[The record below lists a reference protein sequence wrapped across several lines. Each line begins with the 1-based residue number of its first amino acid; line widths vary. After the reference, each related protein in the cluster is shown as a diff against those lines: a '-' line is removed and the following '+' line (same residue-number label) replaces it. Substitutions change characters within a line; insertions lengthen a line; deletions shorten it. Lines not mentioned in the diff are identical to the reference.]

1 MNEPYIVEKTVV
13 TPYGDKF
20 HMKYLEDS
28 DGFGSHTQL
37 EALYNGE
44 QIAIYSNFG
53 RAYGILSGVSSG
65 EERFNIVMD
74 MRAEGQIR
82 AYRFDWCIIY
92 TTDGGNSFQGE
103 IVERY
108 PDRYRTDK
116 EFAQIYGMLYE
127 TPFYD
132 ERLAEHLDMNKQ
144 RLPDSEAAER
154 AVEYAKSVRK
164 ERYVHISEIES
175 LVGKA
180 QRCILVF
187 MSDDG
192 RKVNNVSLEYD
203 LSNGQILVMEYSNM
217 SNNDEID
224 LYVTSFMVR
233 DLYVPEESGGVV
245 SPALTGYAGQTVE
258 TAIVVDEQR
267 TDFPSITEIKKI
279 RPGMSYENVNKLLGD
294 PYESILNEEE
304 NKISYKL
311 EDDGKYILT
320 LKQGRSGAYVHATSF
335 YSNLSGVV
343 YNEALYKLKYSKW
356 KWIWPDVSRACE
368 VEIGMTAGEVE
379 ALIGIPQYR
388 EGSGLIREVYYL
400 NGAYSAKLYY
410 SYTDKEKEP
419 VVCQIDIAPLTWE
432 TNSDYYLITAANI
445 IIPALIVIAIIV
457 ISLMFYR
464 RRKHKDFKKDSSI

>member
-1 MNEPYIVEKTVV
+1 MKHKKAKLFIFTFVMIIIAISIFFYKIHLMNEPYIVEKTVV

-144 RLPDSEAAER
+144 RLPDSEAADR

-180 QRCILVF
+180 QMCIGVITSRDGEEVWSAGLEYEIA
-187 MSDDG
+187 DG
-192 RKVNNVSLEYD
+192 RILYVHYVDRSE
-203 LSNGQILVMEYSNM
+203 NGGL
-217 SNNDEID
+217 D
-224 LYVTSFMVR
+224 LYAS
-233 DLYVPEESGGVV
+233 
-245 SPALTGYAGQTVE
+245 
-258 TAIVVDEQR
+258 
-267 TDFPSITEIKKI
+267 SI
-279 RPGMSYENVNKLLGD
+279 Y
-294 PYESILNEEE
+294 
-304 NKISYKL
+304 
-311 EDDGKYILT
+311 
-320 LKQGRSGAYVHATSF
+320 
-335 YSNLSGVV
+335 
-343 YNEALYKLKYSKW
+343 
-356 KWIWPDVSRACE
+356 
-368 VEIGMTAGEVE
+368 
-379 ALIGIPQYR
+379 
-388 EGSGLIREVYYL
+388 IRESYYP
-400 NGAYSAKLYY
+400 
-410 SYTDKEKEP
+410 KEADETTGSP
-419 VVCQIDIAPLTWE
+419 VAQPSVP
-432 TNSDYYLITAANI
+432 AA
-445 IIPALIVIAIIV
+445 
-457 ISLMFYR
+457 
-464 RRKHKDFKKDSSI
+464 

>member
-1 MNEPYIVEKTVV
+1 MKHKKAKLFIFTFVMIIIAISIFFYKIHLMNEPYIVEKTVV

-180 QRCILVF
+180 QRCICARTE
-187 MSDDG
+187 MRDG
-192 RKVNNVSLEYD
+192 GEEVREIVLEYD
-203 LSNGQILVMEYSNM
+203 LSDGRILAVAYDNM
-217 SNNDEID
+217 SEIGGMD
-224 LYVTSFMVR
+224 FYVSSSEVR
-233 DLYVPEESGGVV
+233 DLYVPEESGG
-245 SPALTGYAGQTVE
+245 AAG
-258 TAIVVDEQR
+258 
-267 TDFPSITEIKKI
+267 S
-279 RPGMSYENVNKLLGD
+279 
-294 PYESILNEEE
+294 
-304 NKISYKL
+304 
-311 EDDGKYILT
+311 
-320 LKQGRSGAYVHATSF
+320 
-335 YSNLSGVV
+335 
-343 YNEALYKLKYSKW
+343 
-356 KWIWPDVSRACE
+356 C
-368 VEIGMTAGEVE
+368 
-379 ALIGIPQYR
+379 
-388 EGSGLIREVYYL
+388 
-400 NGAYSAKLYY
+400 
-410 SYTDKEKEP
+410 
-419 VVCQIDIAPLTWE
+419 
-432 TNSDYYLITAANI
+432 AA
-445 IIPALIVIAIIV
+445 
-457 ISLMFYR
+457 
-464 RRKHKDFKKDSSI
+464 

>member
-1 MNEPYIVEKTVV
+1 MNTKKNVIIIISVLLLILLPLLSSFCFFYIMSLAMETDVVEKTVA

-20 HMKYLEDS
+20 YFKSMTHHSLS
-28 DGFGSHTQL
+28 QPSTVQL
-37 EALYNGE
+37 EALYNGG
-44 QIAIYSNFG
+44 AILFCSEYYSEDS
-53 RAYGILSGVSSG
+53 R
-65 EERFNIVMD
+65 ERFNIVMD
-74 MRAEGQIR
+74 MTVEGQVR
-82 AYRFDWCIIY
+82 AYRFNWCIIY

-233 DLYVPEESGGVV
+233 DLYVPEEWGA
-245 SPALTGYAGQTVE
+245 PRALA
-258 TAIVVDEQR
+258 R
-267 TDFPSITEIKKI
+267 
-279 RPGMSYENVNKLLGD
+279 
-294 PYESILNEEE
+294 
-304 NKISYKL
+304 
-311 EDDGKYILT
+311 
-320 LKQGRSGAYVHATSF
+320 LKQ
-335 YSNLSGVV
+335 
-343 YNEALYKLKYSKW
+343 AL
-356 KWIWPDVSRACE
+356 
-368 VEIGMTAGEVE
+368 
-379 ALIGIPQYR
+379 
-388 EGSGLIREVYYL
+388 
-400 NGAYSAKLYY
+400 
-410 SYTDKEKEP
+410 
-419 VVCQIDIAPLTWE
+419 
-432 TNSDYYLITAANI
+432 
-445 IIPALIVIAIIV
+445 
-457 ISLMFYR
+457 F
-464 RRKHKDFKKDSSI
+464 